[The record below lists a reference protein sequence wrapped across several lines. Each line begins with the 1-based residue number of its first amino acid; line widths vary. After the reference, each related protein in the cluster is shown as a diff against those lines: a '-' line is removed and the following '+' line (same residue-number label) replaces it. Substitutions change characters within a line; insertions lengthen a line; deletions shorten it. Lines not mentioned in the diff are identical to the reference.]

1 MKGNAM
7 STTFTVNDM
16 TCNHCAGVIT
26 KAVKDV
32 DANAKVD
39 ITVAD
44 KRVVIDSSLPAQSF
58 AEAIEEAGYTPVAA

>member
-1 MKGNAM
+1 M

-32 DANAKVD
+32 DVNAKVD
-39 ITVAD
+39 IAVAE
-44 KRVVIDSSLPAQSF
+44 KRVVIDSALPAQEF
-58 AEAIEEAGYTPVAA
+58 AEAIAEAGYTPVAA

>member
-1 MKGNAM
+1 M
-7 STTFTVNDM
+7 STPVTFTVNDM
-16 TCNHCAGVIT
+16 TCKHCAGVIT

-32 DANAKVD
+32 DANARVD

-44 KRVVIDSSLPAQSF
+44 KRVVIDSSLPAQSL

>member
-1 MKGNAM
+1 M
-7 STTFTVNDM
+7 STTFTVSDM

-39 ITVAD
+39 IAVAD
-44 KRVVIDSSLPAQSF
+44 KRVVIDSPVAAQEF
-58 AEAIEEAGYTPVAA
+58 AEAIAEAGYTPVAA